1 MSKRIVLSVLLS
13 VLFCMPAAW
22 AQSIHLNAGD
32 VDTSRAAKSAPMRT
46 IASEF
51 TGNQLHLVQ
60 FAGPIQPEWMEQLT
74 QAGYRIVDYIP
85 ENAYLVYGGSAA
97 LRSVRANARQLQW
110 EGAYLA
116 SDKIQ
121 PRARP
126 EALAARRAATGSD
139 GLFAVQ
145 MVLDDAANAET
156 LALVDGMKLA
166 PLRSRSI
173 NERLQ
178 FLNVVVAL
186 PGDRLDE
193 IAARPDVV
201 SINTYVPPQRC
212 GERQGQIVAGN
223 LNGDGSQPTGPGYL
237 AWLASKGFTQDQFDA
252 SGFIVDIADDGWDN
266 GVAGT
271 PANPEF
277 RKNGS
282 AAGASRVKYSQWG
295 STLAAAGSWGT
306 DGHGNINISIVGG
319 YNNLTGSPYEDAAGY
334 NLGLGICPF
343 ANLGNT
349 KVFNDAGEWD
359 PTDEQELAYIS
370 SNYTKGVRISSDSW
384 GMPGDGVYDIY
395 AQGADTVTRDA
406 QPGVAGNQECLFVYA
421 AGNDGPG
428 TPTIGAP
435 GTAKNVLT
443 VGAAE
448 NYNQFGT
455 DGCSV
460 DNTGANNANDIID
473 FSSRGPCTDKRI
485 KPDIVAPGTH
495 VQGAASFY
503 SGYTGNGVCDKYQ
516 PAGQTNYA
524 SSSGTSHS
532 TPAVAGGAA
541 LVYQYF
547 INQGWSVPSPAML
560 KIFLMNSARYMT
572 GVDAN
577 DNLPSNDQGIGGM
590 NLGMAF
596 DGTARILRDQ
606 LTNDLFTASGQSRTF
621 YGLVS
626 DPAKPVRITLGWTD
640 APGSTTGNAYKNN
653 LDLVVSVGGVAYK
666 GNVFSGAYSVAGGTA
681 DVRNNVESVFLP
693 AGTTGLVQVTVSAFN
708 VNSDGVPNYGGALDQ
723 DFALVVANATAFTP
737 SNYPPALDAIGNKS
751 IATNKL
757 LQFTVSA
764 SDPIDGDSVRL
775 WAEGVPAWATF
786 AGATNAGAASCL
798 FSGTTPMETNVFAVT
813 FYAADKDG
821 TNSESIVITV
831 NDINCVPATL
841 LSEGFDDSTS
851 VPAGWTDGGTANDAV
866 ASHYSSGPNCR
877 ALGIGDTLL
886 TPPVNN
892 PTQIV
897 FFVDASSPGSGQT
910 ASLDYRVGDGEWTEV
925 GTFIVSSTGAAK
937 TFDLSALAE
946 IANVSFRFNS
956 SFNTWY
962 LDDVVVSGLDCSG
975 GSVPNTPPT
984 LDVAGGTVQNATTG
998 IEMSFA
1004 VTANDADGNALT
1016 LQTNSAPADAAFPL
1030 ASGTAPI
1037 QSTFTW
1043 TPMET
1048 GTFAAVFVASDG
1060 IATATQAVSIVVAA
1074 PAPELLAPVIQAP
1087 SDVQRKQFN
1096 ANWLASANA
1105 TGYRIDVATNSEFAA
1120 GGGGATNLSENF
1132 ALFTTASSTDISGS
1146 LDEYMQV
1153 AGWTGAKVFANSGSA
1168 KLGSSSAKG
1177 YLTTPTV
1184 DLSANGGVA
1193 TLKFDLGKYGS
1204 DVGLV
1209 QVLHAADGTTFV
1221 QVGADLTPPGALTTQ
1236 TLEITGGT
1244 AASKIRIAAKGLS
1257 DNRFYLDNFQIVQG
1271 APARRY
1277 VPGYQNLD
1285 VGDVTTV
1292 AVTGLTESVTYYCRV
1307 RAYHSTSNSPY
1318 SETTNATTLAAV
1330 DMPPVLAA
1338 IGNKSVV
1345 TNNVLTFEV
1354 SASEPV
1360 DGDEISLT
1368 ATNLPGGA
1376 TFAGATNA
1384 GTASST
1390 FTWANAGPLGTY
1402 EVTFTATDKDGA
1414 DEETVVI
1421 TVGDGST
1428 PVEIAFQGFEGTS
1441 ADTWGII
1448 DANCVLATPGAADTP
1463 ANQRVRTGSYSWQ
1476 PGETE
1481 ALSETL
1487 ELAEVDVAAYS
1498 DVVMTLHLSATCTNI
1513 GDGYGLFPTDTM
1525 AVSLALNGGS
1535 YPSAADLT
1543 VTGNELVGGSV
1554 TGALW
1559 SYTATGIA
1567 ATTAGVART
1576 LAPASGGV
1584 TDDGLAT
1591 VQIAVPPGTASVKL
1605 KAISSLEYY
1614 GYLWN
1619 VDDVSLTG
1627 IADGGASDFPPA
1639 IAISPAGT
1647 AKSIAISNALNFTI
1661 TGTEILNDAAD
1672 EVRLWATNLPAG
1684 ASFPEASGTSVLT
1697 NAFSWTPT
1705 ATGTT
1710 VVSFFAGDKDGTN
1723 QLDVTITA
1731 YEQAPAG
1738 TYRAVIC
1745 GISDYEGTGN
1755 DLNFCDDDAQELY
1768 DLLLT
1773 GSNWEASN
1781 VQLLLNS
1788 QATEANIQAAI
1799 ASMGAASVAGDVNLF
1814 FFSGHGGDDMPDT
1827 DGDEG
1832 GDGYD
1837 EYMCPYNLTTQEITD
1852 DELSAWLDALP
1863 TDNII
1868 VLLDTCFSGGH
1879 LKAPGGAVSK
1889 GYSRTGKDI
1898 RTVNGFVDD
1907 LRKRTPKDVNDLTS
1921 PYIATAADDD
1931 EYSIEDDPLQNGLF
1945 AYYLLEAL
1953 TNSDAN
1959 ADGWAAGEEAFDYL
1973 YPKVVAYESTQHPQ
1987 EYDGW
1992 TGLANIVAW
2001 EPLVDQ
2007 PPTLAL
2013 DPTGTNK
2020 VVVFGNPLSFTVT
2033 ATDSDGQA
2041 VALTASG
2048 LPAGATAP
2056 DANGTGTAS
2065 TTFNWTP
2072 AEGQVGTHAVTF
2084 SATDD
2089 DGTTVLGVTIRVR
2102 DGSVAADLFISE
2114 YVEGSSN
2121 NKYVEIFNGTGAAV
2135 DLSGYKLQ
2143 LYANGTNSPNSDIT
2157 LSGTLADGAVKVYQ
2171 NSQATI
2177 YAGEN
2182 NAACAF
2188 NGDDAVALYKISS
2201 GAFVDIVGRIGEDPG
2216 TAWTDGSHS
2225 TLDQTL
2231 VRKATVAEGISA
2243 NPASG
2248 FPTLASEWDTY
2259 AKDTASYLG
2268 SHEFGAG
2275 EPTPPTLAAIGN
2287 RSVTEGQD
2295 LQFQVTATP
2304 TDSDAV
2310 TLTASN
2316 LPAGATFNATNE
2328 NGTFQWLAASPTGVY
2343 SVSFY
2348 ATDKDGTDEETISIT
2363 VSEPGSEL
2371 LAPVIQ
2377 AASAIDATQ
2386 FNANWLASVG
2396 ATGYRLDVATNE
2408 LFRHT
2413 MGRRTATLAAG
2424 DLVIVTVDADA
2435 TEGFDAVP
2443 LVDLDAGTVIT
2454 FTDNG
2459 WTNGTWRTNEGSVVY
2474 TAPGAVSAG
2483 TVLSYRS
2490 TNANGFVKSGSFDL
2504 SGSGDTILAYQG
2516 SAGSP
2521 TFLYGI
2527 GWAMATPWVAASTN
2541 SNNSGIPA
2549 GLSTGAYTIVSCGS
2563 FDNYQYDAANGTS
2576 GSPGT
2581 LLQWVANAG
2590 NWTVDDT
2597 AAFAKFTP
2605 DFTVGEVEQ
2614 YNDFVPGYE
2623 NLDVYNV
2630 TTFAVTGLTE
2640 GVTYYYRAKAYNVS
2654 SNSPYSAVTSVVT
2667 AASSGTPPDLNAIGG
2682 QEVFVGYDLQFQVS
2696 ATPTEADAVTLTAS
2710 NLPAGATFNATN
2722 QNGTFQWLAAA
2733 PTGEYSVVFYAT
2745 DKDGSDGEAV
2755 GIYVYPLPQVGGFAM
2770 SNGAPASATFR
2781 SVSGQDYRLEFSTNL
2796 LMNPVVWTEADRDTG
2811 NGNDLTLSDT
2821 NAVDAK
2827 RYYRVVA
2834 P

>member
-1 MSKRIVLSVLLS
+1 MKPSLRLLLAGLLAFFAVL
-13 VLFCMPAAW
+13 AASP
-22 AQSIHLNAGD
+22 AQSIHLNAGA
-32 VDTSRAAKSAPMRT
+32 VDTGRTAQKAALRAVAAD
-46 IASEF
+46 F
-51 TGNQLHLVQ
+51 TGQRLHLVQ
-60 FAGPIQPEWMEQLT
+60 FDGPIQPDWVEQLT
-74 QAGYRIVDYIP
+74 QDGYRIVDYIP
-85 ENAYLVYGGSAA
+85 DNAYLVYGGSAA
-97 LRSVRANARQLQW
+97 LRAVRTKAQHVQW

-121 PRARP
+121 PHARP
-126 EALAARRAATGSD
+126 EAVAARRAATGSD
-139 GLFAVQ
+139 GLFAIQ
-145 MVLDDAANAET
+145 MVLNDAANAET
-156 LALVDGMKLA
+156 LALVDGLKLA
-166 PLRSRSI
+166 PFRSRSI
-173 NERLQ
+173 NQRLQ
-178 FLNVVVAL
+178 FLNVVVAV
-186 PGDRLDE
+186 PGDRLDG

-212 GERQGQIVAGN
+212 GERQGQIVAGI

-237 AWLASKGFTQDQFDA
+237 DWLASKGFTQDQFDA
-252 SGFIVDIADDGWDN
+252 SGFIVDVADDGWDN
-266 GVAGT
+266 GVAGS

-277 RKNGS
+277 RKSGS
-282 AAGASRVKYSQWG
+282 AANDSRVKYSQMG
-295 STLAAAGSWGT
+295 STLATAGSWGA
-306 DGHGNINISIVGG
+306 DGHGNINVSIVGG
-319 YNNLTGSPYEDAAGY
+319 YNNLTGSPYEDVSGY

-349 KVFNDAGEWD
+349 KVFNDAGDWE

-384 GMPGDGVYDIY
+384 GMPGDGVYDMY

-406 QPGVAGNQECLFVYA
+406 QPGVAGNQQCLFVYA
-421 AGNDGPG
+421 AGNDGAG
-428 TPTIGAP
+428 ATTIGAP

-460 DNTGANNANDIID
+460 DNTGADNANDIID

-495 VQGAASFY
+495 IQGAASFY

-516 PAGQTNYA
+516 PASQTNYA
-524 SSSGTSHS
+524 ASSGTSHS

-547 INQGWSVPSPAML
+547 INQGWGVPSPAML

-653 LDLVVSVGGVAYK
+653 LDLVVSVDGAVYK

-737 SNYPPALDAIGNKS
+737 SNYPPALAAIGNKS

-786 AGATNAGAASCL
+786 AGATNAGTASCL

-821 TNSESIVITV
+821 TNTESIVITV

-841 LSEGFDDSTS
+841 LSEGFDESTS
-851 VPAGWTDGGTANDAV
+851 IPAGWTDGGTANDAV

-897 FFVDASSPGSGQT
+897 FFVDASSGGSGQT

-925 GTFIVSSTGAAK
+925 GTFIASTTGAAK

-984 LDVAGGTVQNATTG
+984 LDVAGGTAQNATIG

-1016 LQTNSAPADAAFPL
+1016 LQTNSAPADAAFPP

-1060 IATATQAVSIVVAA
+1060 LATATQSVSIVVAE

-1087 SDVQRKQFN
+1087 SGVQRQQFN

-1105 TGYRIDVATNSEFAA
+1105 AGYRIDVATNSEFAA

-1132 ALFTTASSTDISGS
+1132 ALFTAANGSTDVSGS
-1146 LDEYMQV
+1146 LDDYMQV
-1153 AGWTGAKVFANSGSA
+1153 AGWTGAKVFENSGTA

-1221 QVGADLTPPGALTTQ
+1221 QVGADLTPPGALATQ

-1244 AASKIRIAAKGLS
+1244 AASKIQIAAKGLS
-1257 DNRFYLDNFQIVQG
+1257 NNRFYLDNFQIAQG

-1277 VPGYQNLD
+1277 VPGFQNRD

-1330 DMPPVLAA
+1330 DVPPVLAA

-1360 DGDEISLT
+1360 DGDEIALT
-1368 ATNLPGGA
+1368 ATGLPVGA

-1390 FTWANAGPLGTY
+1390 FTWANAGPLGVY
-1402 EVTFTATDKDGA
+1402 NVTFSATDKDGT

-1428 PVEIAFQGFEGTS
+1428 PVEIAFQGFEGTP
-1441 ADTWGII
+1441 ADTWGIVA
-1448 DANCVLATPGAADTP
+1448 ANYVLATPGAADTP
-1463 ANQRVRTGSYSWQ
+1463 ANQRIRTGSYSWQ

-1513 GDGYGLFPTDTM
+1513 GDGYGMFPTETL

-1559 SYTATGIA
+1559 SYTATGVA

-1576 LAPASGGV
+1576 VAPVTGGI
-1584 TDDGLAT
+1584 TADGLAT

-1614 GYLWN
+1614 GHLWN

-1627 IADGGASDFPPA
+1627 IADGGAADYPPA

-1647 AKSIAISNALNFTI
+1647 AKSVAISNTLNFTI
-1661 TGTEILNDAAD
+1661 TGTEIPNDAAD
-1672 EVRLWATNLPAG
+1672 EVRLWATGLPAG
-1684 ASFPEASGTSVLT
+1684 ASFPEASGASVLT
-1697 NAFSWTPT
+1697 NAFSWTPA

-1723 QLDVTITA
+1723 QLDVTLTA

-1755 DLNFCDDDAQELY
+1755 DLTYCDDDAQELY

-1799 ASMGAASVAGDVNLF
+1799 AAMGAASVAGDVNLF

-1852 DELSAWLDALP
+1852 DELSAWLDDLP

-1879 LKAPGGAVSK
+1879 LKAPGGVVSK

-1931 EYSIEDDPLQNGLF
+1931 EYSIEDGDLQNGLF

-1992 TGLANIVAW
+1992 PGLANIVAW

-2072 AEGQVGTHAVTF
+2072 TEGQVGLHAVSF

-2089 DGTTVLGVTIRVR
+2089 DGATVLGVTIRVR

-2121 NKYVEIFNGTGAAV
+2121 NKYIEIFNGTGAAA

-2143 LYANGTNSPNSDIT
+2143 LYANGNSTPNSDIT

-2171 NSQATI
+2171 NSAATI

-2216 TAWTDGSHS
+2216 TEWTDGSHS
-2225 TLDQTL
+2225 TLNQTL
-2231 VRKATVAEGISA
+2231 VRKATVAEGVSA

-2248 FPTLASEWDTY
+2248 FPTLASEWVTY
-2259 AKDTASYLG
+2259 AQDTASYLG

-2287 RSVTEGQD
+2287 KSVTEGQD

-2348 ATDKDGTDEETISIT
+2348 ATDKDGTDEETIAIT

-2386 FNANWLASVG
+2386 FNANWLTSAG

-2424 DLVIVTVDADA
+2424 DLVIVTVNADA

-2549 GLSTGAYTIVSCGS
+2549 GLSTDAYTIVSCGS
-2563 FDNYQYDAANGTS
+2563 FDNYRYDAANGTS

-2590 NWTVDDT
+2590 NWMGDD
-2597 AAFAKFTP
+2597 AAPYAKFTP

-2623 NLDVYNV
+2623 NLDVGNV
-2630 TTFAVTGLTE
+2630 TTFAVTGLSE
-2640 GVTYYYRAKAYNVS
+2640 GVTYYYRAKAYNAS
-2654 SNSPYSAVTSVVT
+2654 SNSPYSGVTSVVT
-2667 AASSGTPPDLNAIGG
+2667 QASSGEQPDIATF
-2682 QEVFVGYDLQFQVS
+2682 EV
-2696 ATPTEADAVTLTAS
+2696 
-2710 NLPAGATFNATN
+2710 PAGAAAEATLTTSTLGKTYKL
-2722 QNGTFQWLAAA
+2722 QYT
-2733 PTGEYSVVFYAT
+2733 
-2745 DKDGSDGEAV
+2745 
-2755 GIYVYPLPQVGGFAM
+2755 
-2770 SNGAPASATFR
+2770 
-2781 SVSGQDYRLEFSTNL
+2781 TNL
-2796 LMNPVVWTEADRDTG
+2796 LALPVLWTDADTEAGTG
-2811 NGNDLTLSDT
+2811 GELLLKDETPTDMN
-2821 NAVDAK
+2821 
-2827 RYYRVVA
+2827 RYYRVVEE
-2834 P
+2834 